1 MEVVPEQGV
10 GYETTAVRE
19 TWKTVICDA
28 EDELE
33 VILNDLADEG
43 WHVWPQMVQVLSG
56 DRVLIVVN
64 KGVV

>member
-1 MEVVPEQGV
+1 MSEV
-10 GYETTAVRE
+10 
-19 TWKTVICDA
+19 WKTVIADA